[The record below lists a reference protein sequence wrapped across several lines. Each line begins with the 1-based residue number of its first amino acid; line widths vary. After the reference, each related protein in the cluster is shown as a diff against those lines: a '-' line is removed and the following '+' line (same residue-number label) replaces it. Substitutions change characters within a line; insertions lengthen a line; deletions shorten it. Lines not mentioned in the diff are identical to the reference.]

1 MLIHNIHYGECEYT
15 ETEKEKPTD
24 RERTAGDVEL
34 ILCESRSGQYKMS
47 AMRRA
52 SIWPI
57 CALNKVF
64 TSNDTSFRCCL
75 LTSQHHHLKFLTDQ
89 PL

>member
-1 MLIHNIHYGECEYT
+1 MFSPNIHYGECENT
-15 ETEKEKPTD
+15 EISHRK
-24 RERTAGDVEL
+24 RTAGDVEL

-64 TSNDTSFRCCL
+64 TSNDSSFRCYL
-75 LTSQHHHLKFLTDQ
+75 L
-89 PL
+89 